1 MYQVISSRKS
11 KKVLF
16 RFLVFGV
23 LFQIIFILFIY
34 EGGERLEES
43 AFHDHDATNNYM
55 NVCSLPVYD
64 FWHPKVMRY
73 VDYTF
78 DTTKNC
84 DKGFKPFTELRNG
97 EWRVVEEKKGM
108 NCSARCFERLDNW
121 NLRFSA
127 WTPPGPVSC
136 EFLEAVCWKDGK
148 EVYGYIHTQ
157 IIPKKPKIEPK
168 SRDPPSVFVFLL
180 DSLSTGSAKRSLP
193 ETLEILNRRLEAVE
207 FPFVNKVGEN
217 SLPNGIALWF
227 GKLIEK
233 INGENYGG
241 RNIEADWS
249 RSQYC
254 NNFLNYS
261 LMEEFRDHGYMTL
274 YSDDLEIQVLNHPHC
289 QGLKDPPTDHYMHPF
304 YLNYYKYGKEITR
317 KHLEGHLCREHR
329 HPAYEYFQQFLDV
342 YTDKPKFTW
351 TWLTTVGHD
360 LFNGFLRVDQELVEI
375 IEKNIAVFENSF
387 VILLGDHGF
396 RLARQ
401 RFLETDI
408 GGLELHNPYLSVSIP
423 KELRGKNKEILEIM
437 GQNSRRLQTHFDT
450 RATILD
456 ILKYQPESGFT
467 DTATLNIPNEK
478 GHSYLRRQPSFPR
491 TCGHLPIPPEYCICQ
506 VEKTVVTDENL
517 RWRFGNL
524 LIDHINYLIHNAGF
538 SSLCEK
544 YELKK
549 VISLKHHGH
558 LNHSESSHNY
568 EIIVMTTAPI
578 YAQFQ
583 TILMHNLKN
592 NEVKFGNVMRMDR
605 YGKTGDC
612 TRSDQFQK
620 MCFCRNLSFRD
631 KTEYLVRKQL
641 REWEVIIEDMFP
653 RIVL

>member
-16 RFLVFGV
+16 RFLVFVV

-34 EGGERLEES
+34 EGGERVEES
-43 AFHDHDATNNYM
+43 AFHEHDSTNNYM

-64 FWHPKVMRY
+64 YWHPKVMRY

-84 DKGFKPFTELRNG
+84 DKGFKPYTELRNG
-97 EWRVVEEKKGM
+97 EWRIVEEKKGM

-121 NLRFSA
+121 NLKFFS

-136 EFLEAVCWKDGK
+136 EFLEAVCWEDGK
-148 EVYGYIHTQ
+148 EIYGYIHTQ
-157 IIPKKPKIEPK
+157 IIPKKPKTEPK
-168 SRDPPSVFVFLL
+168 TKNPPNVFVFLL

-193 ETLEILNRRLEAVE
+193 KTLETLNRRLEAVE

-254 NNFLNYS
+254 NTFLNYS
-261 LMEEFRDHGYMTL
+261 MMEEFRDHGYMTL

-289 QGLKDPPTDHYMHPF
+289 QGLKDAPTDHYMHPF

-329 HPAYEYFQQFLDV
+329 HPAFEYFQEFLDV
-342 YTDKPKFTW
+342 YKDKPKFTW

-360 LFNGFLRVDQELVEI
+360 LFNGFLRADQELVEI
-375 IEKNIAVFENSF
+375 IERNMEV
-387 VILLGDHGF
+387 
-396 RLARQ
+396 
-401 RFLETDI
+401 
-408 GGLELHNPYLSVSIP
+408 
-423 KELRGKNKEILEIM
+423 
-437 GQNSRRLQTHFDT
+437 
-450 RATILD
+450 
-456 ILKYQPESGFT
+456 YQPESGFT
-467 DTATLNIPNEK
+467 DTTTLSISNEK

-524 LIDHINYLIHNAGF
+524 LIDHINYLIRNAGF

-558 LNHSESSHNY
+558 LHHSESSHNY

-583 TILMHNLKN
+583 TILMHNMKN

-631 KTEYLVRKQL
+631 KMEYL
-641 REWEVIIEDMFP
+641 M
-653 RIVL
+653 VLKESSEYCTSSIAEHDLKGVFSHFRAIAKPWKPFSTSKLPSLFFNPPATSVTFLAPIRCL